1 MAVTTNTNT
10 GTTTTTTMD
19 LKRKVVDEDG
29 ISSKTTNKK
38 RVASTTSDEKGRTEI
53 ICSALAE
60 KCMDDENDDDDDDE
74 DDDDYVEDDD
84 EDDSD
89 DGSDDDSDVGSE
101 ADDSDEDNAL
111 VDVGISVPAPVIK
124 WAKSGP
130 GIVIS
135 DEECLLRRG
144 YQFVPHLAERKY
156 HQRHH
161 AGSQLVITNIT
172 RDWLLATGNVELGGA
187 DGVREGYFE
196 VELTADED
204 DEDMEMM
211 IFVGVVQNG
220 AALDHAV
227 HGGVDKTPHW
237 YLCAN
242 DGSLCGKGKSFEDK
256 QGQLD
261 VGDRVGVLVNLDNG
275 AGGDGGSVRF
285 FVNGAEYGPGFKSG
299 VIGPV
304 VLGAELTVENQVLTL
319 LPDAQKPAGNTK
331 WIVRKYDIA
340 N

>member
-29 ISSKTTNKK
+29 LSSKTTNKK

-60 KCMDDENDDDDDDE
+60 KYMEDENDDDDE

-84 EDDSD
+84 EDDSED
-89 DGSDDDSDVGSE
+89 DSDADDSDVGSD
-101 ADDSDEDNAL
+101 ADDSDEDTDL
-111 VDVGISVPAPVIK
+111 VDDDISVPAPVLK
-124 WAKSGP
+124 WAKSAP

-144 YQFVPHLAERKY
+144 YEFVPHRAERKY

-161 AGSQLVITNIT
+161 AGCQLVITNST
-172 RDWLLATGNVELGGA
+172 RDWLLATGSVELGGA

-211 IFVGVVQNG
+211 IFVGVTQTRAG
-220 AALDHAV
+220 LDYT
-227 HGGVDKTPHW
+227 VDSGKGSCETPHW

-242 DGSLCGKGKSFEDK
+242 DGSLCGTGATVANNGKCFEDK

-304 VLGAELTVENQVLTL
+304 VLGAELTVQNQVLTL
-319 LPDAQKPAGNTK
+319 LPDAQKPAGL
-331 WIVRKYDIA
+331 
-340 N
+340 